1 MCMCMHNM
9 HMCMHMCM
17 HAAYAAAIYARTMS
31 GCSTISEGEI
41 GPFSRASAERAW
53 MASRHACRLAR
64 HACRLLSDAF
74 AVAVAVAVALSP
86 RCAATPLSS
95 AIASVT
101 PLSSAVASVTP
112 LSGPPRVLSGATQSA
127 SSHVPVSLLT

>member
-1 MCMCMHNM
+1 
-9 HMCMHMCM
+9 
-17 HAAYAAAIYARTMS
+17 MS

-64 HACRLLSDAF
+64 HACCLLSDAF

-86 RCAATPLSS
+86 RCATTPLSS
-95 AIASVT
+95 AID
-101 PLSSAVASVTP
+101 SVTP
-112 LSGPPRVLSGATQSA
+112 LSGPPRVLSGTTLSA